1 MYYRLSYLISYLLF
15 RNNGVLIFKGDLN
28 SVREMMRNIY
38 EIIHICTAV
47 VDESEE

>member
-1 MYYRLSYLISYLLF
+1 MKYNS
-15 RNNGVLIFKGDLN
+15 NEVLVHARGIHGNTITMCFCE
-28 SVREMMRNIY
+28 VY